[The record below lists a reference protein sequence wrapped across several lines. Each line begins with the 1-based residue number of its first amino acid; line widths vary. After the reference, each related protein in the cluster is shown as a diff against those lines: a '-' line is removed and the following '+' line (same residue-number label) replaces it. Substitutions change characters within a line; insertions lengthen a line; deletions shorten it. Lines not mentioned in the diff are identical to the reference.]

1 MSQLALQQKAK
12 YSIKVISGPHKGD
25 EYQLLSTKISIG
37 RSDENDIIL
46 VNDPK
51 VSRKH
56 VEIIITSDAI
66 SITNQSEGSRLRVNG
81 KSIDNAS
88 LTNNSVITIGST
100 KIRFSAE
107 LIIANSAYPL
117 AEYNSAG
124 GNQPIYPDL
133 ATAKSG
139 ETKKSNLMFISII
152 SIIVIAGAVIFSGGK
167 KEFTPLDVQSADDI
181 QESIQ
186 SADDLRVEEA
196 KEFKSRGLNTKEFKE
211 AQSNYIKGFR
221 DYKKGQYER
230 AISSFHACLSL
241 YPKHLLCQRYQ
252 KLSYKKHEELIQ
264 YNMMLGKKYFDQGQY
279 QACRSTFRNAMIM
292 ISDRS
297 SKVYKEA
304 TANYKLCR
312 LKTEGQY

>member
-1 MSQLALQQKAK
+1 MKRTLSTCLALGLFAASFSLPAAAQ
-12 YSIKVISGPHKGD
+12 
-25 EYQLLSTKISIG
+25 E
-37 RSDENDIIL
+37 
-46 VNDPK
+46 
-51 VSRKH
+51 
-56 VEIIITSDAI
+56 
-66 SITNQSEGSRLRVNG
+66 SEGLEITKYR
-81 KSIDNAS
+81 IDSNDCFECGPS
-88 LTNNSVITIGST
+88 
-100 KIRFSAE
+100 
-107 LIIANSAYPL
+107 
-117 AEYNSAG
+117 
-124 GNQPIYPDL
+124 PI
-133 ATAKSG
+133 
-139 ETKKSNLMFISII
+139 
-152 SIIVIAGAVIFSGGK
+152 
-167 KEFTPLDVQSADDI
+167 
-181 QESIQ
+181 IQ

-196 KEFKSRGLNTKEFKE
+196 KEFKSKGLNTKEFKE

>member
-12 YSIKVISGPHKGD
+12 YSLKVISGPHKGD

-37 RSDENDIIL
+37 RSDDNDIAL
-46 VNDPK
+46 ANDPK

-56 VEIIITSDAI
+56 VEIVITSDAI
-66 SITNQSEGSRLRVNG
+66 SVSNQSEGSRLRVNG
-81 KSIDNAS
+81 KSIES
-88 LTNNSVITIGST
+88 STLTNNSIITIGAS
-100 KIRFSAE
+100 KIKFSAE
-107 LIIANSAYPL
+107 LIIANAQYPL
-117 AEYNSAG
+117 AQHQSASG
-124 GNQPIYPDL
+124 SESLYPQ
-133 ATAKSG
+133 AVSEKNK
-139 ETKKSNLMFISII
+139 ETKKSNILFIGII
-152 SIIVIAGAVIFSGGK
+152 SAVVIAGAFIFSSGK

-186 SADDLRVEEA
+186 TANELRIEEA
-196 KEFKSRGLNTKEFKE
+196 KDFKSKGLNTKEFKE

-230 AISSFHACLSL
+230 AIASFHACLSL

-292 ISDRS
+292 INDRTG
-297 SKVYKEA
+297 KVYKEA
-304 TANYKLCR
+304 HANYKLCR